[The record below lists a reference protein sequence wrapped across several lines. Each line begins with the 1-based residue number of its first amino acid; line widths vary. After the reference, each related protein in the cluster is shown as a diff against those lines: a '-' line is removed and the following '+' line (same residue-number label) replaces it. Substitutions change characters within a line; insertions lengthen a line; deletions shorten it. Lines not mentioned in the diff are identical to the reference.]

1 MAASHPQLLTD
12 RHFSRE
18 TTSTHGESQ
27 EATRREM
34 LFLKPAQEKPQKAIG
49 ATGTR
54 PAASWD
60 WLGSNLLE
68 APDYFP

>member
-1 MAASHPQLLTD
+1 
-12 RHFSRE
+12 
-18 TTSTHGESQ
+18 
-27 EATRREM
+27 M